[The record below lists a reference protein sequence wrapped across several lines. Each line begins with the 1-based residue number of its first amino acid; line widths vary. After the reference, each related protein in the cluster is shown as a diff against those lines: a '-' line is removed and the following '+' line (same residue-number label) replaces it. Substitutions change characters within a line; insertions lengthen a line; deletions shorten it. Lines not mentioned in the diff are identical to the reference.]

1 MSVSRAV
8 VAGLVVTQ
16 LALLVTSVYLHRCL
30 AHRAL
35 CAWPP
40 AAYVMRALIWVTTGM
55 RQREWVAVHRRHH
68 ALTDTL
74 DDPHSP
80 GVLGFWRVQL
90 TNAALYRRAVRD
102 GITIRRYARDLPP
115 DRCDRLVFDHGLL
128 GLGIGIGILCL
139 TLGWRT
145 GLLAAG
151 IHAVSYVTLSGAIN
165 AVGHSYGRRPH
176 DNMATNLRLLALVTS
191 GEALHNNH
199 HAAPTSARFAR
210 TAGELDP
217 GWWTIRALERL
228 RLVTLRKHR
237 TQYVSDRMTVASLP
251 PGPPKHVPSRGD
263 LTTL

>member
-1 MSVSRAV
+1 
-8 VAGLVVTQ
+8 
-16 LALLVTSVYLHRCL
+16 
-30 AHRAL
+30 
-35 CAWPP
+35 
-40 AAYVMRALIWVTTGM
+40 
-55 RQREWVAVHRRHH
+55 
-68 ALTDTL
+68 
-74 DDPHSP
+74 
-80 GVLGFWRVQL
+80 
-90 TNAALYRRAVRD
+90 
-102 GITIRRYARDLPP
+102 
-115 DRCDRLVFDHGLL
+115 LVFDHGLL

-165 AVGHSYGRRPH
+165 AVGHSYGRRPY

-210 TAGELDP
+210 TAGEVDL

-237 TQYVSDRMTVASLP
+237 TRYVSDRITVASLP
-251 PGPPKHVPSRGD
+251 PGPPNHVPSRSD